1 MAHFKKHKIIRP
13 FLQFVFSLPLKRVF
27 NKPALT
33 IVVVTL
39 GSSFK
44 NQVSYIINYAI
55 KAQIGR

>member
-13 FLQFVFSLPLKRVF
+13 FLQFVFSLPLKS
-27 NKPALT
+27 ALT